1 MNNED
6 GGFLVKKED
15 MPKIINGAMD
25 FSNKLLAL
33 FAFRLSCESKDK
45 IGENYGSIDRIR

>member
-15 MPKIINGAMD
+15 MPKIINEAMD

-33 FAFRLSCESKDK
+33 FAFRLLCESKDK
-45 IGENYGSIDRIR
+45 KGEQ